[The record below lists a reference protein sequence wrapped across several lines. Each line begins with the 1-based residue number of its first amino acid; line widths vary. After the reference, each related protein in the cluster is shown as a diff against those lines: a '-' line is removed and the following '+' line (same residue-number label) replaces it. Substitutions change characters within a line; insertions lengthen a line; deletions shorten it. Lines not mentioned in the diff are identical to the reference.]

1 MAKIF
6 QMQNLFA
13 AIEDLRAPDLAT
25 RELGLQAYPV
35 LCNVLSEITTGGVL
49 ALDFTAVRVM
59 DSSFA
64 GGSVIRLLR
73 ELVDDKHGDKYII
86 LIHTTDSTEYN
97 LNMTI
102 RGHGLKLG
110 LQVID
115 PSGQHRLLGQ
125 IEPNLE
131 DTLALVNKRQT
142 LTARDLADLQPGM
155 AINTASN
162 RLKRLFDLRLIQRV
176 EETTETGRQHVYHA
190 ITL

>member
-35 LCNVLSEITTGGVL
+35 LCNILSEINTGGVL
-49 ALDFTAVRVM
+49 VLDFTAVRVM

-73 ELVDDKHGDKYII
+73 ELVEDKHGDKYIV
-86 LIHTTDSTEYN
+86 LTHTTDSTEYN

-115 PSGQHRLLGQ
+115 PSGQHRLFGQ
-125 IEPNLE
+125 IEPNLD

-142 LTARDLADLQPGM
+142 LTARDLADFQPGM

-162 RLKRLFDLRLIQRV
+162 RLKKLFDLRLILRT

>member
-1 MAKIF
+1 MTKIF

-73 ELVDDKHGDKYII
+73 ELVEDKHGDKYII
-86 LIHTTDSTEYN
+86 LTHTTDSTEYN

-115 PSGQHRLLGQ
+115 PSGQYRLIGQ
-125 IEPNLE
+125 IEPNLD

-162 RLKRLFDLRLIQRV
+162 RLKKLFDLRLIQRM

-190 ITL
+190 VTL